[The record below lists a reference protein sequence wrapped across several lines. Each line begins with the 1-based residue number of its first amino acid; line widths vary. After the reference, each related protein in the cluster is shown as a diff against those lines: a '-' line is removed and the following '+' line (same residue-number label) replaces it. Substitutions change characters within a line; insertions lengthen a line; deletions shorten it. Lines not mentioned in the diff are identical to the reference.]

1 MSGKGVF
8 WGLPGSS
15 LSPDLGRKKKG
26 LHEHR
31 TAEGGKPPGC
41 PVFFPVFESP
51 SASLPGVQS
60 PAGLPVKKIMLDS
73 MPASMLS

>member
-15 LSPDLGRKKKG
+15 LNPDLSRKKKRPA
-26 LHEHR
+26 R
-31 TAEGGKPPGC
+31 TQGGGRRKTARLPC
-41 PVFFPVFESP
+41 VFSCFWGP

-60 PAGLPVKKIMLDS
+60 PVGLPVKKIMLDS

>member
-1 MSGKGVF
+1 MSGKGGF
-8 WGLPGSS
+8 WSLPGSS
-15 LSPDLGRKKKG
+15 LSPDLSRKKKG

-31 TAEGGKPPGC
+31 TGGRRKTARLPC
-41 PVFFPVFESP
+41 VFFLFLDP
-51 SASLPGVQS
+51 LCQ